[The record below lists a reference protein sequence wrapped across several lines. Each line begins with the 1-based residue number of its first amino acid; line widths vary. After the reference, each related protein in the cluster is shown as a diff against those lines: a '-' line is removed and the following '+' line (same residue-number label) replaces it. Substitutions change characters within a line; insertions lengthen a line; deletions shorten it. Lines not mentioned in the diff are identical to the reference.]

1 MPSHCALGRLRK
13 RGEGEGGK
21 GRLSRSQEKSFDPGK
36 TTSPKPAYIPNLLPP
51 PPVEKGRICLTAIFY
66 AWSVVVAVQYTV
78 GTAVESPFCNIHANF
93 LGSAPCLDHR
103 RAYISVSWENMRLS
117 NIPLNRTFYCQF
129 LPSMCIAGGRIGIDF
144 SEAQLGRPL
153 KLKRGR
159 ATAPTVH
166 RRCEGRRRPN
176 QISRKN
182 YIF

>member
-13 RGEGEGGK
+13 RGGRGGGK
-21 GRLSRSQEKSFDPGK
+21 AASAAAKKSLLIREKRPL
-36 TTSPKPAYIPNLLPP
+36 PNQHIYLTFCLPLPP
-51 PPVEKGRICLTAIFY
+51 RPEEQGRICLTAIFY

-93 LGSAPCLDHR
+93 LGSAPCFDHR

-144 SEAQLGRPL
+144 SEAKLGRPL

-159 ATAPTVH
+159 AAATLGAS
-166 RRCEGRRRPN
+166 
-176 QISRKN
+176 QM
-182 YIF
+182 